1 MKYIKKYKLLLYI
14 LLIICAAI
22 VFLIRF
28 TDLRKPK
35 SIIIERKTIVDET
48 VPTVSDEPTIDF
60 ATLRKKYNNKDIKGA
75 IRINNE
81 DFEEIVFQSN
91 DNEYYL
97 KHNYRGKKTNGEI
110 FIDSELN
117 IDESDIKVIYGE
129 GSNKSDVFKNY
140 YKKNYYE
147 QHKFIELETD
157 KLIYKYEVLSLIEDK
172 ISYKNFD
179 IEKVLD
185 ESKYVYNDD
194 IENVKEYLVIIN
206 KKENKYYS
214 IICKKVN

>member
-22 VFLIRF
+22 IFLVRF
-28 TDLRKPK
+28 ISLRKPK

-48 VPTVSDEPTIDF
+48 VPVVSDEPTIDF
-60 ATLRKKYNNKDIKGA
+60 ETIRKKYNNKDIKGA

-81 DFEEIVFQSN
+81 DFEEIIFQSE

-110 FIDSELN
+110 FVDSNLN
-117 IDESDIKVIYGE
+117 LDDSKVKVIYGE
-129 GSNKSDVFKNY
+129 GSSKSDIFRNY
-140 YKKNYYE
+140 YKQKYYE
-147 QHKFIELETD
+147 QHKFIEIETD

-172 ISYKNFD
+172 VSYKNFNID
-179 IEKVLD
+179 KVLNK
-185 ESKYVYNDD
+185 SKIIYNED
-194 IENVKEYLVIIN
+194 IKNTEYYLVIIN
-206 KKENKYYS
+206 KKGNNYYS